1 MLQWLSQLAQPAR
14 RARVTFGGAI
24 GIAHAQQELPQ
35 ENGGELADAL
45 CVCACG
51 HLSRTCSACCTGQPL
66 TRCLPASKLR
76 SFPGAGV
83 AAPAPAPAR
92 LPSQSAPPFGLR
104 NSACQEC
111 RCCARDSRQAPTS
124 SALQGAAAELGARG
138 GGLTS
143 ACTLSDTAAPQL
155 GCACACEHSPVAS
168 ANLYLRSEVRIET
181 KPIRC
186 ACASPLVRICI
197 SRTSSRVC
205 ASHWARRARFQG
217 GGLGRSLARVPEF
230 GGGAAKGLPC
240 TRDIQARD
248 LQGLPPPTRITGP
261 GAQTQQ
267 QCTSR

>member
-1 MLQWLSQLAQPAR
+1 M
-14 RARVTFGGAI
+14 
-24 GIAHAQQELPQ
+24 
-35 ENGGELADAL
+35 
-45 CVCACG
+45 
-51 HLSRTCSACCTGQPL
+51 
-66 TRCLPASKLR
+66 
-76 SFPGAGV
+76 

-230 GGGAAKGLPC
+230 GGGAAKGLHKRYPS
-240 TRDIQARD
+240 TRSSRSASANAHYRPGRTNPAAVYKQVGQAGR
-248 LQGLPPPTRITGP
+248 LSVIRVSAPRLRTPTP
-261 GAQTQQ
+261 GVPGEKLERPAHIIGCHQ
-267 QCTSR
+267 